1 MNKRHVI
8 SLAVVMVLLAA
19 SLPAQVYQVDYSVYF
34 WPSPGPPV
42 QPEKSNA
49 NGQIFERLYAIVY
62 NVGQTPGTHPYQLQL
77 RAIAPNGR
85 VACETTTLVEP
96 WSGTYTMKKVAFF
109 EARYQLSKTG
119 DKLHPSAVKPGKYL
133 LHAYLTEQI
142 PTGQPRQDTDIGN
155 NQYPFAP
162 PQEIPVA
169 FEVRPGAQEIR
180 CAPTFRP
187 PWDRLPAGFT
197 VPAPH

>member
-8 SLAVVMVLLAA
+8 SLAVVMLFLAA

-42 QPEKSNA
+42 QPEKSSA

-62 NVGQTPGTHPYQLQL
+62 NVGQTAGTHPYRLLL
-77 RAIAPNGR
+77 RAFAPNGS

-96 WSGTYTMKKVAFF
+96 WNGTYTIKKVAFF
-109 EARYQLSKTG
+109 QASYQILKAGGKLS
-119 DKLHPSAVKPGKYL
+119 SAVKPGNCL

-142 PTGQPRQDTDIGN
+142 PTGEPRQDTDVGN

-162 PQEIPVA
+162 PQEI
-169 FEVRPGAQEIR
+169 R
-180 CAPTFRP
+180 CMTTFRP

-197 VPAPH
+197 VPTPH